1 MLREFIMEENNEKD
15 ENPIVEGF
23 RTYKD
28 KMRELT
34 ECFDRLEKL
43 LEKKHQLEKEEQEE
57 AEQEEKDATD

>member
-1 MLREFIMEENNEKD
+1 MEENNEKD

-28 KMRELT
+28 KMKELA

-43 LEKKHQLEKEEQEE
+43 LEKQHQLEKEEQEE
-57 AEQEEKDATD
+57 AEDTTD